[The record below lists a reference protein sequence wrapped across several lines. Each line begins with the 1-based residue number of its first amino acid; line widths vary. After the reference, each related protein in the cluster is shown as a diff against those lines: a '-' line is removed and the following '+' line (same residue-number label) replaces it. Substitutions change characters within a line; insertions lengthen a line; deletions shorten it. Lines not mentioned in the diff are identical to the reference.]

1 MIAYVDT
8 SALVKLYVSEVGSPE
23 VREKVDR
30 ADSLATSLVTYVEV
44 RAAIAR
50 RVREGD
56 VSREAQ
62 DGLLS
67 TLEADWEHYAGVGVS
82 DPLCRFA
89 AELCDR
95 HPLRG
100 VDALH
105 LASALTVK
113 ARGGEPV
120 LFLCFDERL
129 RRAAQAEGLLIH

>member
-23 VREKVDR
+23 AREKLDR
-30 ADSLATSLVTYVEV
+30 ANSLATSQVTYVEV

-50 RVREGD
+50 RAREGD
-56 VSREAQ
+56 VSLEAKEE
-62 DGLLS
+62 LLS
-67 TLEADWEHYAGVGVS
+67 TLEADWEHYAVVAVS
-82 DPLCRFA
+82 NPLCRLA

-113 ARGGEPV
+113 VQSGQPV
-120 LFLCFDERL
+120 MFLCFDEKL
-129 RRAAQAEGLLIH
+129 RSAAHEEGLLMD

>member
-23 VREKVDR
+23 AREKLDR

-50 RVREGD
+50 RAREGD
-56 VSREAQ
+56 VSRGAKDE
-62 DGLLS
+62 LLS
-67 TLEADWEHYAGVGVS
+67 MLEADWEHYAVVGVS
-82 DPLCRFA
+82 DPLCRLA
-89 AELCDR
+89 AKLCHR

-113 ARGGEPV
+113 VQSGQPV
-120 LFLCFDERL
+120 MFLCFDERL
-129 RRAAQAEGLLIH
+129 RSAAHEEGLLMD

>member
-23 VREKVDR
+23 VREQLDR
-30 ADSLATSLVTYVEV
+30 ADSLATSLATYVEV
-44 RAAIAR
+44 RAGIAR
-50 RVREGD
+50 RAREGD
-56 VSREAQ
+56 ISLEARNE
-62 DGLLS
+62 LLS
-67 TLEADWEHYAGVGVS
+67 TLEADWAHYAVVGVS
-82 DPLCRFA
+82 DPLCRLA

-113 ARGGEPV
+113 VQSGQPV

-129 RRAAQAEGLLIH
+129 RSAAHEEELLMD

>member
-8 SALVKLYVSEVGSPE
+8 SALVKLYVSEVGSQEMREE
-23 VREKVDR
+23 VAR

-50 RVREGD
+50 RAREGD
-56 VSREAQ
+56 VSREDK
-62 DGLLS
+62 DGLL
-67 TLEADWEHYAGVGVS
+67 TTMEADWERYAVVGVS
-82 DPLCRFA
+82 DPLCRLA
-89 AELCDR
+89 AELCDS

-113 ARGGEPV
+113 AQSGQPV
-120 LFLCFDERL
+120 TFLCFDERL
-129 RRAAQAEGLLIH
+129 RSAAYEEGLLID